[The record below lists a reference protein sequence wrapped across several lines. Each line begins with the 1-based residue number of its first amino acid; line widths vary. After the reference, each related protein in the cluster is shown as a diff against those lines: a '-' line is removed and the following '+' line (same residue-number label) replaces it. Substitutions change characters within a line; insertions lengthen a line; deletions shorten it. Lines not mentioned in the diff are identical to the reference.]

1 MDKIMEIIE
10 KIGTRNLIFAGIGL
24 VVLIVFLFVY
34 RGLRIRKYRKLI
46 VDVENKMNA
55 VKSLPLQYRL
65 GRVQS
70 ISKNMPEVSELY
82 EQYAQE
88 FERICEYQKN
98 ELGILVNEVDE
109 QLFYGKLRKVS
120 KKMKQLDEM
129 LIVYEKDSQELLEKI
144 EKITEIENVQ
154 RIEIIRVKEMYRET
168 IDHFESIRFKVEE
181 FVPNLLDIFNE
192 IDDSFVKLEGMMNN
206 QLFEDA
212 KEFTKDIEAKVI
224 WVNQRLEDLPSYIA
238 VVRQYMPKKVAH
250 IQGLIQI
257 MTEEKFS
264 LNQLDAYNRLN
275 MIQTTLEESIG
286 HIKKLELELI
296 PKDPNDNKNVIM
308 EIRGAAGGDE
318 GNIFAGDLYR
328 MYVKYA
334 ESQGWKVEVMEAEES
349 EAGGFSLI
357 SFNVIGDGV
366 YGKLKYESGSHR
378 VQRVPKTETQG
389 RVHTSTATVL
399 VMPEMEEVDVQ
410 INKSDLRIDT
420 YRASGAGGQ
429 HINKTDSAV
438 RITHLPTGI
447 VATSQDGRS
456 QHDNRDKAMKALV
469 ARVYDYFQSQQTEAI
484 DSERKSKVGTGDRA
498 EKIRTYNYPQNRVTD
513 HRIGLTIQQ
522 LDRIIEG
529 KLDDIITALINE
541 DQRLKLEGQ
550 K

>member
-1 MDKIMEIIE
+1 MNESMLDRLVSMENRYEELGHMLMDPD
-10 KIGTRNLIFAGIGL
+10 IGTDI
-24 VVLIVFLFVY
+24 
-34 RGLRIRKYRKLI
+34 
-46 VDVENKMNA
+46 
-55 VKSLPLQYRL
+55 
-65 GRVQS
+65 
-70 ISKNMPEVSELY
+70 
-82 EQYAQE
+82 
-88 FERICEYQKN
+88 
-98 ELGILVNEVDE
+98 
-109 QLFYGKLRKVS
+109 
-120 KKMKQLDEM
+120 KKMTDVTKEQASLQAAYDLFQEYKEVKDGIDGAKELMKENDPEIKEMAKMELDE
-129 LIVYEKDSQELLEKI
+129 
-144 EKITEIENVQ
+144 
-154 RIEIIRVKEMYRET
+154 
-168 IDHFESIRFKVEE
+168 
-181 FVPNLLDIFNE
+181 
-192 IDDSFVKLEGMMNN
+192 
-206 QLFEDA
+206 
-212 KEFTKDIEAKVI
+212 
-224 WVNQRLEDLPSYIA
+224 
-238 VVRQYMPKKVAH
+238 
-250 IQGLIQI
+250 
-257 MTEEKFS
+257 
-264 LNQLDAYNRLN
+264 
-275 MIQTTLEESIG
+275 LEERMPDI
-286 HIKKLELELI
+286 IKKLELELI

-399 VMPEMEEVDVQ
+399 VMPEVEEVDVQ

>member
-1 MDKIMEIIE
+1 MNESMLDRLVSMENRYEELGHMLMDPD
-10 KIGTRNLIFAGIGL
+10 IGTDI
-24 VVLIVFLFVY
+24 
-34 RGLRIRKYRKLI
+34 
-46 VDVENKMNA
+46 
-55 VKSLPLQYRL
+55 
-65 GRVQS
+65 
-70 ISKNMPEVSELY
+70 
-82 EQYAQE
+82 
-88 FERICEYQKN
+88 
-98 ELGILVNEVDE
+98 
-109 QLFYGKLRKVS
+109 
-120 KKMKQLDEM
+120 KKMTDVTKEQASLQAAYDLFQEYKEVKDGIDGAKELMKENDPEIKEMAKMELDE
-129 LIVYEKDSQELLEKI
+129 
-144 EKITEIENVQ
+144 
-154 RIEIIRVKEMYRET
+154 
-168 IDHFESIRFKVEE
+168 
-181 FVPNLLDIFNE
+181 
-192 IDDSFVKLEGMMNN
+192 
-206 QLFEDA
+206 
-212 KEFTKDIEAKVI
+212 
-224 WVNQRLEDLPSYIA
+224 
-238 VVRQYMPKKVAH
+238 
-250 IQGLIQI
+250 
-257 MTEEKFS
+257 
-264 LNQLDAYNRLN
+264 
-275 MIQTTLEESIG
+275 LEERMPDI
-286 HIKKLELELI
+286 IKKLELELI

-541 DQRLKLEGQ
+541 DQRLKLEVQ

>member
-1 MDKIMEIIE
+1 MNESMLDRLVSMENRYEELGHMLMDPD
-10 KIGTRNLIFAGIGL
+10 IGTDI
-24 VVLIVFLFVY
+24 
-34 RGLRIRKYRKLI
+34 
-46 VDVENKMNA
+46 
-55 VKSLPLQYRL
+55 
-65 GRVQS
+65 
-70 ISKNMPEVSELY
+70 
-82 EQYAQE
+82 
-88 FERICEYQKN
+88 
-98 ELGILVNEVDE
+98 
-109 QLFYGKLRKVS
+109 
-120 KKMKQLDEM
+120 KKMTDVTKEQASLQAAYDLFQEYKEVKDGIDGAKELMKENDPEIKEMAKMELDE
-129 LIVYEKDSQELLEKI
+129 
-144 EKITEIENVQ
+144 
-154 RIEIIRVKEMYRET
+154 
-168 IDHFESIRFKVEE
+168 
-181 FVPNLLDIFNE
+181 
-192 IDDSFVKLEGMMNN
+192 
-206 QLFEDA
+206 
-212 KEFTKDIEAKVI
+212 
-224 WVNQRLEDLPSYIA
+224 
-238 VVRQYMPKKVAH
+238 
-250 IQGLIQI
+250 
-257 MTEEKFS
+257 
-264 LNQLDAYNRLN
+264 
-275 MIQTTLEESIG
+275 LEERMPDI
-286 HIKKLELELI
+286 IKKLELELI

-438 RITHLPTGI
+438 RITPLPTGI

>member
-1 MDKIMEIIE
+1 MNESMLDRLVSMENRYEELGHMLMDPD
-10 KIGTRNLIFAGIGL
+10 IGTDI
-24 VVLIVFLFVY
+24 
-34 RGLRIRKYRKLI
+34 
-46 VDVENKMNA
+46 
-55 VKSLPLQYRL
+55 
-65 GRVQS
+65 
-70 ISKNMPEVSELY
+70 
-82 EQYAQE
+82 
-88 FERICEYQKN
+88 
-98 ELGILVNEVDE
+98 
-109 QLFYGKLRKVS
+109 
-120 KKMKQLDEM
+120 KKMTDVTKEQASLQAAYDLFQEYKEVKDGIDGAKELMKENDPEIKEMAKMELDE
-129 LIVYEKDSQELLEKI
+129 
-144 EKITEIENVQ
+144 
-154 RIEIIRVKEMYRET
+154 
-168 IDHFESIRFKVEE
+168 
-181 FVPNLLDIFNE
+181 
-192 IDDSFVKLEGMMNN
+192 
-206 QLFEDA
+206 
-212 KEFTKDIEAKVI
+212 
-224 WVNQRLEDLPSYIA
+224 
-238 VVRQYMPKKVAH
+238 
-250 IQGLIQI
+250 
-257 MTEEKFS
+257 
-264 LNQLDAYNRLN
+264 
-275 MIQTTLEESIG
+275 LEERMPDI
-286 HIKKLELELI
+286 IKKLELELI

-513 HRIGLTIQQ
+513 HRTGPSSQQ

-529 KLDDIITALINE
+529 KLDDITPALINE
-541 DQRLKLEGQ
+541 DQRLELEGQ
-550 K
+550 Q

>member
-1 MDKIMEIIE
+1 MLDRLVSMENRYEELGHMLMDPD
-10 KIGTRNLIFAGIGL
+10 IGTDI
-24 VVLIVFLFVY
+24 
-34 RGLRIRKYRKLI
+34 
-46 VDVENKMNA
+46 
-55 VKSLPLQYRL
+55 
-65 GRVQS
+65 
-70 ISKNMPEVSELY
+70 
-82 EQYAQE
+82 
-88 FERICEYQKN
+88 
-98 ELGILVNEVDE
+98 
-109 QLFYGKLRKVS
+109 
-120 KKMKQLDEM
+120 KKMTDVTKEQASLQAAYDLFQEYKEVKDGIDGAKELMKENDPEIKEMAKMELDE
-129 LIVYEKDSQELLEKI
+129 
-144 EKITEIENVQ
+144 
-154 RIEIIRVKEMYRET
+154 
-168 IDHFESIRFKVEE
+168 
-181 FVPNLLDIFNE
+181 
-192 IDDSFVKLEGMMNN
+192 
-206 QLFEDA
+206 
-212 KEFTKDIEAKVI
+212 
-224 WVNQRLEDLPSYIA
+224 
-238 VVRQYMPKKVAH
+238 
-250 IQGLIQI
+250 
-257 MTEEKFS
+257 
-264 LNQLDAYNRLN
+264 
-275 MIQTTLEESIG
+275 LEERMPDI
-286 HIKKLELELI
+286 IKKLELELI

-541 DQRLKLEGQ
+541 DQRLKLEG
-550 K
+550 

>member
-1 MDKIMEIIE
+1 MNESMLDRLVSMENRYEELGHMLMDPD
-10 KIGTRNLIFAGIGL
+10 IGTDIKKMTDVTKEQASLQAAYDLFQEYKEVKDGIDGAKEL
-24 VVLIVFLFVY
+24 M
-34 RGLRIRKYRKLI
+34 K
-46 VDVENKMNA
+46 ENDPEIKEMAKME
-55 VKSLPLQYRL
+55 LDELEER
-65 GRVQS
+65 
-70 ISKNMPEVSELY
+70 MPE
-82 EQYAQE
+82 
-88 FERICEYQKN
+88 I
-98 ELGILVNEVDE
+98 
-109 QLFYGKLRKVS
+109 
-120 KKMKQLDEM
+120 
-129 LIVYEKDSQELLEKI
+129 
-144 EKITEIENVQ
+144 
-154 RIEIIRVKEMYRET
+154 
-168 IDHFESIRFKVEE
+168 
-181 FVPNLLDIFNE
+181 
-192 IDDSFVKLEGMMNN
+192 
-206 QLFEDA
+206 
-212 KEFTKDIEAKVI
+212 
-224 WVNQRLEDLPSYIA
+224 
-238 VVRQYMPKKVAH
+238 
-250 IQGLIQI
+250 
-257 MTEEKFS
+257 
-264 LNQLDAYNRLN
+264 
-275 MIQTTLEESIG
+275 
-286 HIKKLELELI
+286 IKKLELELI

-378 VQRVPKTETQG
+378 AQRVPKTETQG

>member
-1 MDKIMEIIE
+1 MTDVTKEQASLQAAYDLFQEYKEVKDGIDGAKELMKENDPEIKEMAKMELDE
-10 KIGTRNLIFAGIGL
+10 LEER
-24 VVLIVFLFVY
+24 
-34 RGLRIRKYRKLI
+34 
-46 VDVENKMNA
+46 
-55 VKSLPLQYRL
+55 
-65 GRVQS
+65 
-70 ISKNMPEVSELY
+70 MPE
-82 EQYAQE
+82 
-88 FERICEYQKN
+88 I
-98 ELGILVNEVDE
+98 
-109 QLFYGKLRKVS
+109 
-120 KKMKQLDEM
+120 
-129 LIVYEKDSQELLEKI
+129 
-144 EKITEIENVQ
+144 
-154 RIEIIRVKEMYRET
+154 
-168 IDHFESIRFKVEE
+168 
-181 FVPNLLDIFNE
+181 
-192 IDDSFVKLEGMMNN
+192 
-206 QLFEDA
+206 
-212 KEFTKDIEAKVI
+212 
-224 WVNQRLEDLPSYIA
+224 
-238 VVRQYMPKKVAH
+238 
-250 IQGLIQI
+250 
-257 MTEEKFS
+257 
-264 LNQLDAYNRLN
+264 
-275 MIQTTLEESIG
+275 
-286 HIKKLELELI
+286 IKKLELELI

>member
-1 MDKIMEIIE
+1 M
-10 KIGTRNLIFAGIGL
+10 
-24 VVLIVFLFVY
+24 
-34 RGLRIRKYRKLI
+34 
-46 VDVENKMNA
+46 
-55 VKSLPLQYRL
+55 
-65 GRVQS
+65 
-70 ISKNMPEVSELY
+70 
-82 EQYAQE
+82 
-88 FERICEYQKN
+88 
-98 ELGILVNEVDE
+98 ILE
-109 QLFYGKLRKVS
+109 
-120 KKMKQLDEM
+120 LDE
-129 LIVYEKDSQELLEKI
+129 
-144 EKITEIENVQ
+144 
-154 RIEIIRVKEMYRET
+154 
-168 IDHFESIRFKVEE
+168 
-181 FVPNLLDIFNE
+181 
-192 IDDSFVKLEGMMNN
+192 
-206 QLFEDA
+206 
-212 KEFTKDIEAKVI
+212 
-224 WVNQRLEDLPSYIA
+224 
-238 VVRQYMPKKVAH
+238 
-250 IQGLIQI
+250 
-257 MTEEKFS
+257 
-264 LNQLDAYNRLN
+264 
-275 MIQTTLEESIG
+275 LEERMPDI
-286 HIKKLELELI
+286 IKKLELELI

>member
-1 MDKIMEIIE
+1 MNESMLDRLVSMENRYEELGHMLMDPD
-10 KIGTRNLIFAGIGL
+10 IGTDI
-24 VVLIVFLFVY
+24 
-34 RGLRIRKYRKLI
+34 
-46 VDVENKMNA
+46 
-55 VKSLPLQYRL
+55 
-65 GRVQS
+65 
-70 ISKNMPEVSELY
+70 
-82 EQYAQE
+82 
-88 FERICEYQKN
+88 
-98 ELGILVNEVDE
+98 
-109 QLFYGKLRKVS
+109 
-120 KKMKQLDEM
+120 KKMTDVTKEQASLQAAYDLFQEYKEVKDGIDGAKELMKENDPEIKEMAKMELDE
-129 LIVYEKDSQELLEKI
+129 
-144 EKITEIENVQ
+144 
-154 RIEIIRVKEMYRET
+154 
-168 IDHFESIRFKVEE
+168 
-181 FVPNLLDIFNE
+181 
-192 IDDSFVKLEGMMNN
+192 
-206 QLFEDA
+206 
-212 KEFTKDIEAKVI
+212 
-224 WVNQRLEDLPSYIA
+224 
-238 VVRQYMPKKVAH
+238 
-250 IQGLIQI
+250 
-257 MTEEKFS
+257 
-264 LNQLDAYNRLN
+264 
-275 MIQTTLEESIG
+275 LEERMPDI
-286 HIKKLELELI
+286 IKKLELELI

-447 VATSQDGRS
+447 VETSQDGRS

>member
-1 MDKIMEIIE
+1 MNESMLDRLVSMENRYEELGHMLMDPD
-10 KIGTRNLIFAGIGL
+10 IGTDI
-24 VVLIVFLFVY
+24 
-34 RGLRIRKYRKLI
+34 
-46 VDVENKMNA
+46 
-55 VKSLPLQYRL
+55 
-65 GRVQS
+65 
-70 ISKNMPEVSELY
+70 
-82 EQYAQE
+82 
-88 FERICEYQKN
+88 
-98 ELGILVNEVDE
+98 
-109 QLFYGKLRKVS
+109 
-120 KKMKQLDEM
+120 KKMTDVTKEQASLQAADDLFQEYKEVKDGIDGAKELMKENDPEIKEMAKMELDE
-129 LIVYEKDSQELLEKI
+129 
-144 EKITEIENVQ
+144 
-154 RIEIIRVKEMYRET
+154 
-168 IDHFESIRFKVEE
+168 
-181 FVPNLLDIFNE
+181 
-192 IDDSFVKLEGMMNN
+192 
-206 QLFEDA
+206 
-212 KEFTKDIEAKVI
+212 
-224 WVNQRLEDLPSYIA
+224 
-238 VVRQYMPKKVAH
+238 
-250 IQGLIQI
+250 
-257 MTEEKFS
+257 
-264 LNQLDAYNRLN
+264 
-275 MIQTTLEESIG
+275 LEERMPDI
-286 HIKKLELELI
+286 IKKLELELI